1 MKVSKLFFLPISAC
15 VCLLLLSTG
24 VHAEDLYIAS
34 TEDIGDWTK
43 SQVRAYLD
51 KYKIA
56 YDQNMDEQTL
66 MDTVKQYHDAA
77 ADNVN
82 DFVSDKNDKINK
94 LIDTLK
100 IKLEKNYKI
109 SAINVEGLSDDIKHN
124 LKQLQLSGSL
134 QQEQVKQS
142 LDELGRNALKK
153 KYVTESQWKEIA
165 SDLESSFNNNPS
177 WLQRTFSGWSSHSDP
192 NQSIQNWVDKNVM
205 NRLEQNKELTKQE
218 IQTVTDTLIKAVSH
232 AVNTD
237 VSKLGDRDWWNQLG
251 DDIQTSAK
259 LKRDQVQQV
268 VESIRDDVIS
278 YKIFVMDYA
287 NDNSQHVFA
296 AAGEYI
302 KNAGNNIYEAIRSP
316 IKARESSASSAVSVA
331 SSAAASAT
339 DAAGESASRLQA
351 QATEAVNDAKE
362 SFARYWKDQQLET
375 YRKIGY
381 TEAHINWIE
390 NYLANTFFDKTSYA
404 KDTIQNAIQT
414 IRQYLIDAKVQ
425 TTAHV
430 DAQIKSLESLIYS
443 WKTTIYR
450 DEL

>member
-1 MKVSKLFFLPISAC
+1 
-15 VCLLLLSTG
+15 
-24 VHAEDLYIAS
+24 
-34 TEDIGDWTK
+34 
-43 SQVRAYLD
+43 
-51 KYKIA
+51 
-56 YDQNMDEQTL
+56 MDEKTL
-66 MDTVKQYHDAA
+66 MDTVKHYHDAA
-77 ADNVN
+77 SANVN
-82 DFVSDKNDKINK
+82 DFVNDKDDKVNK

-100 IKLEKNYKI
+100 TKLEKNYKL
-109 SAINVEGLSDDIKHN
+109 SAVNVEGLSDDIKHG

-134 QQEQVKQS
+134 QQEHMKQS

-153 KYVTESQWKEIA
+153 KYVTEAQWKEIA

-192 NQSIQNWVDKNVM
+192 NQSIQNWVDKNVV

-218 IQTVTDTLIKAVSH
+218 IQSVTNTLINAVSH

-237 VSKLGDRDWWNQLG
+237 VSKLGDRDWWNLLG
-251 DDIQTSAK
+251 DDIQASAK

-287 NDNSQHVFA
+287 NDNPQHVFA

-302 KNAGNNIYEAIRSP
+302 KNAGNNIYDAIRSP

-339 DAAGESASRLQA
+339 DAAGESASSLQA
-351 QATEAVNDAKE
+351 QATEAVYDVRD
-362 SFARYWKDQQLET
+362 SFARYWRDQQLET

-390 NYLANTFFDKTSYA
+390 NYLSSTFSDKTSYA
-404 KDTIQNAIQT
+404 KESIQNAVQN

-425 TTAHV
+425 TVAHV
-430 DAQIKSLESLIYS
+430 DAQIKSLENLLYS
-443 WKTTIYR
+443 WKNAISR